1 MDSVTAIKLKEVD
14 LININVADRVYNR
27 QQSFIKQAEV
37 NPVRDKLV
45 FEGGESF
52 VNYLER
58 RGFMNDSDLLVLS
71 SKHHFYYDN
80 KDLEGVSVLVNIR
93 KLNHIKHLDSF
104 LHVIFRVLPSDAR
117 FIGCFSDN
125 RNHKINGSP
134 FYRPRM
140 FYKKFIDFLDSRTDK
155 SMSRNEVEE
164 ILDSHGFK
172 VVDMTEINGL
182 TYFTTLNQ
190 RNSGE

>member
-14 LININVADRVYNR
+14 LINLNVADRVYNR

-104 LHVIFRVLPSDAR
+104 LHVIFRVLPSDSR

-134 FYRPRM
+134 FYHPRM
-140 FYKKFIDFLDSRTDK
+140 FYKKFIDFLDSRTDR

>member
-1 MDSVTAIKLKEVD
+1 MDSVSAINLQEVD
-14 LININVADRVYNR
+14 LIKVKVADNVYNR
-27 QQSFIKQAEV
+27 KQSFVRLPEV

-45 FEGGESF
+45 VEGGESF

-58 RGFMNDSDLLVLS
+58 RGFMQESDLLVLS

-80 KDLEGVSVLVNIR
+80 NDLAGVRVLVNIR
-93 KLNHIKHLDSF
+93 KLNYIKHLDSF
-104 LHVIFRVLPSDAR
+104 LHVIFRVLPAEAR

-125 RNHKINGSP
+125 SNHKINGSH
-134 FYRPRM
+134 FYHPRI
-140 FYKKFIDFLDSRTDK
+140 FYKKFIDFLDSRTDR
-155 SMSRNEVEE
+155 SMTRPEVEE
-164 ILDSHGFK
+164 LLDSHGFK